1 MIGDITQQNLYL
13 IIPSKV
19 SRIADILTTKEN
31 PRRHSYHQGD
41 GGESIPRHLPDHHHT
56 GAVRIHDGHDV
67 LRAIASSADD
77 SRASYLSAALC

>member
-31 PRRHSYHQGD
+31 ISLIDAIKKSMLLPPIKSFHRRAQRCGMK
-41 GGESIPRHLPDHHHT
+41 
-56 GAVRIHDGHDV
+56 VRWIFTM
-67 LRAIASSADD
+67 IS
-77 SRASYLSAALC
+77 

>member
-31 PRRHSYHQGD
+31 PPIKSFHRRAQRCGMK
-41 GGESIPRHLPDHHHT
+41 
-56 GAVRIHDGHDV
+56 VRWIFTM
-67 LRAIASSADD
+67 IS
-77 SRASYLSAALC
+77 

>member
-31 PRRHSYHQGD
+31 ISLID
-41 GGESIPRHLPDHHHT
+41 
-56 GAVRIHDGHDV
+56 
-67 LRAIASSADD
+67 AIKKVYASSTYKNFHR
-77 SRASYLSAALC
+77 RAQRCGMKVRWIFTMIS